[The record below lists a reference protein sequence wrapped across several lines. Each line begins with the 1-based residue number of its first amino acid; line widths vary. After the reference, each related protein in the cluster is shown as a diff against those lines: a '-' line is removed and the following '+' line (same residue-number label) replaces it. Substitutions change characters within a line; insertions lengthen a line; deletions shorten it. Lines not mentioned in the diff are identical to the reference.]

1 LDLNRIVAQSL
12 RVGVLVS
19 AVLSLL
25 GLSLW
30 AVGGFGSASIPGVLS
45 VGVILRLAFSG
56 DLTGIVYLGVIV
68 LIATPIF
75 RVAISSIYF
84 AAERDRAYAG
94 ITILVLGMLLFAL
107 YSGAAG

>member
-1 LDLNRIVAQSL
+1 MAQSL

-19 AVLSLL
+19 AVLTLL

-75 RVAISSIYF
+75 RIAISSIYF

>member
-1 LDLNRIVAQSL
+1 
-12 RVGVLVS
+12 VS
-19 AVLSLL
+19 VP
-25 GLSLW
+25 
-30 AVGGFGSASIPGVLS
+30 VVLS
-45 VGVILRLAFSG
+45 VGVIFRLAFAG

-94 ITILVLGMLLFAL
+94 ITILVLGMLLLAL

>member
-12 RVGVLVS
+12 RVGVLV
-19 AVLSLL
+19 ATLLSLL

-30 AVGGFGSASIPGVLS
+30 ALGGFGSVSVPASLS
-45 VGVILRLAFSG
+45 VGDILRLIVTG
-56 DLTGIVYLGVIV
+56 DLMGIVYLGVIV

-84 AAERDRAYAG
+84 VVEKDRAYTG
-94 ITILVLGMLLFAL
+94 ISILVLAMLLVAL
-107 YSGAAG
+107 YSGITG

>member
-1 LDLNRIVAQSL
+1 MDLNRIVAQSL

-19 AVLSLL
+19 AVLSVL

-30 AVGGFGSASIPGVLS
+30 AFGGFGGVSVPAVLS
-45 VGVILRLAFSG
+45 VGVILRLAFAG

-94 ITILVLGMLLFAL
+94 ITILVLGMLLLAL